1 MNKINPEPL
10 KGKKLNSN
18 YKSIIDGR
26 YKDLEYYVNVDIK
39 KAVEWLII
47 EDVKIKK
54 KISKLMQNIDPGTAL
69 KISAL
74 LQRLTDNKEKAFEDV
89 Y

>member
-1 MNKINPEPL
+1 MESVQRL
-10 KGKKLNSN
+10 KPH
-18 YKSIIDGR
+18 DVR
-26 YKDLEYYVNVDIK
+26 M
-39 KAVEWLII
+39 AVEWLIV

-74 LQRLTDNKEKAFEDV
+74 LQKMTDNKEKAFEDV
-89 Y
+89 MKE